1 MRFFAMARTFNEA
14 RLAILE
20 GMVRSL
26 FLLTSRISSDVISR
40 IWVGQY
46 GGGGNREEGEEEGLA
61 THSIGDLAHGIVA
74 HVEVAEALALD
85 EARWE
90 GGQQVVR
97 EGEPGEVN

>member
-1 MRFFAMARTFNEA
+1 M
-14 RLAILE
+14 
-20 GMVRSL
+20 
-26 FLLTSRISSDVISR
+26 
-40 IWVGQY
+40 
-46 GGGGNREEGEEEGLA
+46 GEEEGLA

-97 EGEPGEVN
+97 EGEPGEVS